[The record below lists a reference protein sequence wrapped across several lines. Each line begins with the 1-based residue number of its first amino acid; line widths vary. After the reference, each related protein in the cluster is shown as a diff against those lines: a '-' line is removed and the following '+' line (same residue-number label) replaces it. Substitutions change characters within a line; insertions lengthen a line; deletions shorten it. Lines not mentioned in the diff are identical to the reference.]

1 MNKENILIIDDELA
15 PRESIRMVLKDKYA
29 VSTATGAHEG
39 LDMMSDKPVDL
50 VVMDIKMPKMD
61 GITALQ
67 QIKKKHPDTEVVLL
81 TAYASL
87 DTARDAIR
95 FGAFDYLIKPFDKDN
110 VLLVVE
116 KGLKKRRANKGL
128 QLERD
133 ILLDRATYLEEQ
145 VDSARGNI
153 MKYYEGT
160 VEALNST
167 IDAKDHYTFNHSS
180 RVAKFS
186 AQLAEAFG
194 VDKKTTKAIT
204 HAASIHDIGKIG
216 IEENILNK
224 NGGLTEDEYELIRKH
239 PAIGVRIIQSIPF
252 LEDAIPVILHHH
264 ERYDGKGYPQGIAG
278 ENIPLAA
285 RIVGVADA
293 VDAMLSDR
301 PYRAALTLDDV
312 LNELKDKSGTQF
324 DSEIVDIIL
333 SGKVSLDWLAQKPG
347 SVKVAAD
354 PGDSLI

>member
-15 PRESIRMVLKDKYA
+15 PRESIRMVLKDKYS
-29 VSTATGAHEG
+29 VTTATGAHEG
-39 LDMMSDKPVDL
+39 LDMMSEKPVDL
-50 VVMDIKMPKMD
+50 VVMDIKMPVMD

-110 VLLVVE
+110 VLLVVD

-145 VDSARGNI
+145 VDTARGNI
-153 MKYYEGT
+153 MNYYEGT

-180 RVAKFS
+180 RVAKLS

-194 VDKKTTKAIT
+194 VDEKTTKAIA

-224 NGGLTEDEYELIRKH
+224 NGGLTDDEYELIRKH

-264 ERYDGKGYPQGIAG
+264 ERYDGKGYPQGIEG

-301 PYRAALTLDDV
+301 PYRAALMLDDV

-324 DSEIVDIIL
+324 DSAIVDLIL
-333 SGKVSLDWLAQKPG
+333 SGKVSLDWLTKK
-347 SVKVAAD
+347 S
-354 PGDSLI
+354 

>member
-1 MNKENILIIDDELA
+1 MLMNKDNILIIDDELA
-15 PRESIRMVLKDKYA
+15 PRESIRMVLKDKYTVA
-29 VSTATGAHEG
+29 TATGAHEG
-39 LDMMSDKPVDL
+39 LDMMSEKPADL
-50 VVMDIKMPKMD
+50 VVMDIKMPRMD

-67 QIKKKHPDTEVVLL
+67 EIKKKHPDTEVVLL
-81 TAYASL
+81 TAFASL
-87 DTARDAIR
+87 ETARDAIR
-95 FGAFDYLIKPFDKDN
+95 FGAFDYLLKPFDKDN

-145 VDSARGNI
+145 VDSARSNI

-180 RVAKFS
+180 RVAKLS
-186 AQLAEAFG
+186 SQLAEAFG
-194 VDKKTTKAIT
+194 LEEKVTKEIK

-224 NGGLTEDEYELIRKH
+224 NGKLTDDEYELIKKH
-239 PAIGVRIIQSIPF
+239 PVIGVRIIQSIPF
-252 LEDAIPVILHHH
+252 LEEAIPVILHHH
-264 ERYDGKGYPQGIAG
+264 ERYDGKGYPEGIEG
-278 ENIPLAA
+278 ENIPLVA

-293 VDAMLSDR
+293 VDAMMSDR
-301 PYRAALTLDDV
+301 PYRAALSIDNV
-312 LNELKDKSGTQF
+312 LKELKDKSGTQF
-324 DSEIVDIIL
+324 DNKVVDLIL
-333 SGKVSLDWLAQKPG
+333 SGKVSLDWLIKK
-347 SVKVAAD
+347 S
-354 PGDSLI
+354 

>member
-1 MNKENILIIDDELA
+1 MTKENILIIDDELA

-29 VSTATGAHEG
+29 VATASGSHEG
-39 LDMMSDKPVDL
+39 LAMMSEQPVDL

-67 QIKKKHPDTEVVLL
+67 QIKQKHPDTEVVLL

-87 DTARDAIR
+87 ETARDAIR

-110 VLLVVE
+110 VMLVVE

-145 VDSARGNI
+145 VDSARSNI

-180 RVAKFS
+180 RVARLS
-186 AQLAEAFG
+186 SQLAEALG
-194 VDKKTTKAIT
+194 VEERAVKEIL

-224 NGGLTEDEYELIRKH
+224 NGNLTDDEYELIKKH
-239 PAIGVRIIQSIPF
+239 PAIGVRIVQSIPF
-252 LEDAIPVILHHH
+252 LEEAIPVILYHH
-264 ERYDGKGYPQGIAG
+264 ERYDGKGYPEGIAG

-293 VDAMLSDR
+293 VDAMMSDR

-312 LNELKDKSGTQF
+312 LKELKGNAGTQF
-324 DSEIVDIIL
+324 DSQVVDLIL
-333 SGKVSLDWLAQKPG
+333 TGKVSLTWLARK
-347 SVKVAAD
+347 S
-354 PGDSLI
+354 

>member
-1 MNKENILIIDDELA
+1 MLMNKENILVIDDELA
-15 PRESIRMVLKDKYA
+15 PRESIRMVLKDKYT

-39 LDMMSDKPVDL
+39 LDMMLEKSVDL

-67 QIKKKHPDTEVVLL
+67 HIKKKHPDTEVVLL

-87 DTARDAIR
+87 ETARDAIR

-110 VLLVVE
+110 ILLVVE

-145 VDSARGNI
+145 VDSARNNI

-180 RVAKFS
+180 RVAKLS
-186 AQLAEAFG
+186 SMLAEAFG
-194 VDKKTTKAIT
+194 VGGKSVKEIK

-216 IEENILNK
+216 IDENVLNK
-224 NGGLTEDEYELIRKH
+224 NGKLTDDEYELIKKH
-239 PAIGVRIIQSIPF
+239 PAIGVRIIKSIPF
-252 LEDAIPVILHHH
+252 LEEAIPVILYHH
-264 ERYDGKGYPQGIAG
+264 EWYNGKGYPEGLEG
-278 ENIPLAA
+278 ENIPLVA
-285 RIVGVADA
+285 RIVCVADA
-293 VDAMLSDR
+293 VDAMMSDR
-301 PYRAALTLDDV
+301 LYRNALSIDDV
-312 LNELKDKSGTQF
+312 LKELKRQSGTQF
-324 DSEIVDIIL
+324 DSKIVDLIL
-333 SGKVSLDWLAQKPG
+333 SGKVSLKWLTQT
-347 SVKVAAD
+347 S
-354 PGDSLI
+354 

>member
-29 VSTATGAHEG
+29 VSTAAGAHEG
-39 LDMMSDKPVDL
+39 LDMMSRNHVDL

-67 QIKKKHPDTEVVLL
+67 QIKQKHPDIEVVLL

-87 DTARDAIR
+87 ETARDAIR

-110 VLLVVE
+110 VLLVVD
-116 KGLKKRRANKGL
+116 KGLKKRRANIGL

-145 VDSARGNI
+145 VDSARSNI

-180 RVAKFS
+180 RVAKLS
-186 AQLAEAFG
+186 SQLAKAFG
-194 VDKKTTKAIT
+194 LDEKTTKEIT

-224 NGGLTEDEYELIRKH
+224 NGKLTDDEYELIKKH
-239 PAIGVRIIQSIPF
+239 PAIGVRIIKSIPF
-252 LEDAIPVILHHH
+252 LEDAIPIILYHH
-264 ERYDGKGYPQGIAG
+264 ERYDGKGYPEGIEG

-293 VDAMLSDR
+293 VDAMMSDR
-301 PYRAALTLDDV
+301 PYRAALSIDNV
-312 LNELKDKSGTQF
+312 LKELKRHSGTQF
-324 DSEIVDIIL
+324 DSKIVDL
-333 SGKVSLDWLAQKPG
+333 VSSGKVSLEWLTNKHDY
-347 SVKVAAD
+347 KI
-354 PGDSLI
+354 L

>member
-1 MNKENILIIDDELA
+1 MLMTKENILIIDDELA
-15 PRESIRMVLKDKYA
+15 PRESIRMVLKDKYTVA
-29 VSTATGAHEG
+29 TASGAHEG
-39 LDMMSDKPVDL
+39 LNILSDKPVDL
-50 VVMDIKMPKMD
+50 VVMDIKMPQMD

-67 QIKKKHPDTEVVLL
+67 QIKQKYPDTEVVLL

-110 VLLVVE
+110 VMLVVE

-145 VDSARGNI
+145 VDSARSNI

-167 IDAKDHYTFNHSS
+167 IDAKDHYTFNHSN
-180 RVAKFS
+180 RVAALS
-186 AQLAEAFG
+186 ARLAGALG
-194 VDKKTTKAIT
+194 VAEKTVKEIQ

-216 IEENILNK
+216 IEESILNK
-224 NGGLTEDEYELIRKH
+224 NGGLTDDEYELIKKH
-239 PAIGVRIIQSIPF
+239 PAIGVRIVQSIPF
-252 LEDAIPVILHHH
+252 LDEAIPVILHHH
-264 ERYDGKGYPQGIAG
+264 ERYDGKGYPEGIAG
-278 ENIPLAA
+278 EQIPLAA

-293 VDAMLSDR
+293 VDAMMSNR
-301 PYRAALTLDDV
+301 PYRAALTVDDV
-312 LNELKDKSGTQF
+312 LKELMDKSGTQF
-324 DSEIVDIIL
+324 DSQVVELIL
-333 SGKVSLDWLAQKPG
+333 SGKVSLEWLANKSCQG
-347 SVKVAAD
+347 
-354 PGDSLI
+354 

>member
-1 MNKENILIIDDELA
+1 MLMNKEKILIIDDELA

-39 LDMMSDKPVDL
+39 LDMMSQNPVDL

-61 GITALQ
+61 GISALQ
-67 QIKKKHPDTEVVLL
+67 EIKKQHPDTEVVLL

-87 DTARDAIR
+87 ETARDAIR

-145 VDSARGNI
+145 VDSARTNI
-153 MKYYEGT
+153 MRYYEGT

-180 RVAKFS
+180 RVAKLS
-186 AQLAEAFG
+186 SKLAEAFG
-194 VDKKTTKAIT
+194 ADEKTTKEIM

-224 NGGLTEDEYELIRKH
+224 NGGLTDDEYELIKKH

-252 LEDAIPVILHHH
+252 LEEAIPVILYHH
-264 ERYDGKGYPQGIAG
+264 ERYDGKGYPEGIEG

-293 VDAMLSDR
+293 VDAMMSDR
-301 PYRAALTLDDV
+301 PYRAALSIDDV
-312 LNELKDKSGTQF
+312 LKELKDKSGTQF
-324 DSEIVDIIL
+324 DSQIVDIIL
-333 SGKVSLDWLAQKPG
+333 TGNVSLEWLSNK
-347 SVKVAAD
+347 S
-354 PGDSLI
+354 

>member
-1 MNKENILIIDDELA
+1 MIKEKILIIDDELA

-29 VSTATGAHEG
+29 VTTASGAHEG
-39 LDMMSDKPVDL
+39 LDMMSQRPVDL

-61 GITALQ
+61 GISALQ

-145 VDSARGNI
+145 VENARNNV

-160 VEALNST
+160 VEALNSS

-180 RVAKFS
+180 RVAKLS
-186 AQLAEAFG
+186 SMLAEAYG
-194 VDKKTTKAIT
+194 VDQKTIKEIM

-224 NGGLTEDEYELIRKH
+224 NGKLTDDEYEHIKQH
-239 PAIGVRIIQSIPF
+239 PAIGARIIQSIPF
-252 LEDAIPVILHHH
+252 LGEAIPVILHHH
-264 ERYDGKGYPQGIAG
+264 ERYDGEGYPEGIKG
-278 ENIPLAA
+278 DNIPLVA

-293 VDAMLSDR
+293 VDAMLSNR
-301 PYRAALTLDDV
+301 PYRAALSVDDV
-312 LNELKDKSGTQF
+312 LKELKDKAGTQF
-324 DSEIVDIIL
+324 DSNIVNLIL
-333 SGKVSLDWLAQKPG
+333 TGKVSIEWLNEKP
-347 SVKVAAD
+347 
-354 PGDSLI
+354 

>member
-1 MNKENILIIDDELA
+1 MLMTKENILIIDDEMA
-15 PRESIRMVLKDKYA
+15 PRESIRMVLKDKYDVA
-29 VSTATGAHEG
+29 TATGAHEG
-39 LDMMSDKPVDL
+39 LEMMADRPVDL

-67 QIKKKHPDTEVVLL
+67 QIKQKHPDTEVVLL

-87 DTARDAIR
+87 ETARDAIR

-110 VLLVVE
+110 VMLVVE

-145 VDSARGNI
+145 VDSARSNI

-180 RVAKFS
+180 RVAKLS
-186 AQLAEAFG
+186 AQLAEALG
-194 VDKKTTKAIT
+194 VAEKTVKEIQ
-204 HAASIHDIGKIG
+204 HAASIHDIGKVG

-224 NGGLTEDEYELIRKH
+224 NGGLTEDEYELIKKH
-239 PAIGVRIIQSIPF
+239 PAIGVRIVQSIPF
-252 LEDAIPVILHHH
+252 LDEAIPVILYHH
-264 ERYDGKGYPQGIAG
+264 ERYDGKGYPEGIAG
-278 ENIPLAA
+278 EGIPLAA

-293 VDAMLSDR
+293 VDAMMSNR
-301 PYRAALTLDDV
+301 PYRSALTLDDV
-312 LNELKDKSGTQF
+312 LNELKNNAGKQF
-324 DSEIVDIIL
+324 DGQVVDLIL
-333 SGKVSLDWLAQKPG
+333 SGKVSLGWLSKK
-347 SVKVAAD
+347 S
-354 PGDSLI
+354 